1 MENRV
6 RNNKKFSKMAILV
19 GLNYTGTSCELHGC
33 VNDANIMKDILI
45 SKYKYKNVN
54 VLTDRNMSKQY
65 NILEILDDLIKSK
78 SNTMYFQYSGHGTQK
93 HDLDGDEKDGL
104 DEALYSVCGTI
115 ITDDEIKKKVKQV
128 SKGKTMIMIVDACH
142 SGSIVDLPYQMDNKN
157 NNIIKVNNDNLEG
170 DIICIT
176 GCRDNQVSLDIKNKN
191 TWYGAMS
198 NNFQKIITNNDTT
211 NLTWKELV
219 IKLRNSLKAGK
230 YAQVPQLCV
239 SRKELINQKVNL

>member
-6 RNNKKFSKMAILV
+6 RNNKKNSKMAILV

-54 VLTDRNMSKQY
+54 VLTDMNISKQY

>member
-6 RNNKKFSKMAILV
+6 RNNKKNSKMAILV